1 MYVYIYLYIRIIHI
15 HIHIYI
21 YINNRGPLALLRTT
35 CTLVYTCVRV
45 LKRQD
50 RFEIRCVYRFSDR
63 KGLVVVSLGV
73 VFFFVGNQDLGGG
86 SRKTKD
92 LRRLPRGVR
101 AGGLPASVHSSAG
114 GRRGLPRW
122 RVRGSGGGDDVGL

>member
-1 MYVYIYLYIRIIHI
+1 MYVYIYLYIRIVHI

-45 LKRQD
+45 LKRQN

-73 VFFFVGNQDLGGG
+73 VFFLLVIRISGVDHEKQKTYGVCHEVCGREGCLQVSTLQQGVGEACHA
-86 SRKTKD
+86 
-92 LRRLPRGVR
+92 GV
-101 AGGLPASVHSSAG
+101 
-114 GRRGLPRW
+114 
-122 RVRGSGGGDDVGL
+122 